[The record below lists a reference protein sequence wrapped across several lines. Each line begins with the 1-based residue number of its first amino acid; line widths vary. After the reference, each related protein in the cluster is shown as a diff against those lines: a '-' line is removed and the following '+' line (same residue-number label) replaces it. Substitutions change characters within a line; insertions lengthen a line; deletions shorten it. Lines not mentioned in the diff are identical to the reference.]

1 MSPQFRVGDRTGW
14 YEGDARTGWLLSDV
28 SRYKSCKMSRFGI
41 EEFETMFREEYRRCL
56 FTALQIVRDAETGR
70 DIVSDSFAAVWNNRD
85 SIEPGKMRSYL
96 YQCVR
101 NKSLTQ
107 FKHIHRTEPA
117 GDDAAM
123 VVPADDG
130 DDRLLREKRIEA
142 VERELGLLPE
152 RTRYVLEQCYYKR
165 RTYREVADELG
176 ISTNGIK
183 KHIVKAMAHLR
194 SALT

>member
-1 MSPQFRVGDRTGW
+1 
-14 YEGDARTGWLLSDV
+14 
-28 SRYKSCKMSRFGI
+28 
-41 EEFETMFREEYRRCL
+41 MFREEYRRCL
-56 FTALQIVRDAETGR
+56 FAALQIVRDAETGR

-107 FKHIHRTEPA
+107 LKHIHRTEPA
-117 GDDAAM
+117 AAVAAM
-123 VVPADDG
+123 AVPADDG